1 MRLHINDMVAVG
13 EGAERRLLRV
23 QTLSGQTIVMV
34 DHNQGGDLRKRE
46 RSKDPEI
53 RYEPLRR
60 SASRVLPE
68 GIRKVTVTPA
78 GRILDAGPFGSDGKR
93 RPWSWNADSST

>member
-23 QTLSGQTIVMV
+23 QTLSGQAIVMV
-34 DHNQGGDLRKRE
+34 DHNEGGDLRKRE
-46 RSKDPEI
+46 RIKDPEV

-60 SASRVLPE
+60 SAGRVLSE

-78 GRILDAGPFGSDGKR
+78 GRILDAGPFGPDGRRKP
-93 RPWSWNADSST
+93 RPWNAGSST